1 MADQIE
7 LLAAITEPGDFHTAI
22 FFTYGA
28 DLAFFE
34 EAVLNPLWHNECRNI
49 LVFLDATRYADTV
62 TDLHSSPAFV
72 GRRYIPVPIRLGP
85 QQSFHPKFI
94 LLLGHER
101 GRLLVGSGNS
111 TFAGYGQ
118 NHEVYSRFEWIPDAT
133 EFQSLF
139 VKAFQLVHQVA
150 QGWSHS
156 TEVEQ
161 MLKKTEYIADWLAD
175 VPQAQ
180 TDTELFHSLDDS
192 LFEQLSRCLE
202 KEDIRQITIVT
213 PFLDQSG
220 RALEMFYKQFHP
232 RSVRLV
238 LQNEKAVGETRTL
251 KRLKENGIPLQVFPF
266 ADPDRY
272 LHAKIY
278 LLETSNAAYLATG
291 SANCTS
297 AAWLNNSQQGNLE
310 VVILR
315 KGQRPEFDYLLKGKI
330 SRPLK
335 TLDLFTFKSR
345 VKEASEGTRSVELLD
360 ATIRS
365 NKFRLKYRVMNLPRS
380 IQGIE
385 LRFSAMLQYCIVL
398 VDCDAGEHTFET
410 DLPLQAR
417 QLLRNPVS
425 CFIVGFDAKGTR
437 VPLASNEIWVTN
449 ADLLHYEISRHPIVD
464 PSTAGLLANGI
475 IENENEWNDL
485 YTAIIDLVELD
496 VSALKRRGITYSK
509 LVSKQAHT
517 KGNKKEHETV
527 IREEDDTD
535 EALRDRSITQ
545 VLFTELPIAAWFD
558 YVQGRL
564 PLPQPERA
572 GKEKKESITDLGK
585 RTPSKRQTPPEE
597 IQHRF
602 KHLVNRYIRSLGNAE
617 YMQTATVHHI
627 LSYYVIFHR
636 IIWLLSQHHAITED
650 ELYDFVFRINTSFFG
665 TLDDLAPVRCPTL
678 QHHIQRVWSEE
689 WKQSQTLSFALG
701 SMLISLNDR
710 PKQDDEYL
718 EFSKQLCRILTC
730 AIVIGG
736 WDTLNDVEKFIEPA
750 AQVYA
755 ESTIRL
761 SRQLEKLIQENLDV
775 VSKTLSEWQSQAIVG
790 QKNEK
795 GELPQRLAARATADY
810 GLAAYDIAVKTDNIE
825 KQKSIGKELPFW
837 LRRLGREVEAAHLE
851 DELLALVALDDDV
864 GRLAR
869 TLYDQGWNLFHD
881 HAYGEALA
889 KFRQSVKLADKI
901 KDPEL
906 ATKARRAQDHTEF
919 MIRGQ
924 QP

>member
-7 LLAAITEPGDFHTAI
+7 LLTAITEPGDFHTAI

-62 TDLHSSPAFV
+62 SDLHSSPAFV
-72 GRRYIPVPIRLGP
+72 GRHYILVPVRFGP

-101 GRLLVGSGNS
+101 GRLLVGSGNC
-111 TFAGYGQ
+111 TFTGYGQ
-118 NHEVYSRFEWIPDAT
+118 NHEVYSRFEWAPDSN
-133 EFQSLF
+133 EFQPLF
-139 VKAFQLVHQVA
+139 VEAFRLVEQVA
-150 QGWSHS
+150 KSWNHS

-175 VPQAQ
+175 VPQVM
-180 TDTELFHSLDDS
+180 TDTELFHSLNTS
-192 LFEQLSRCLE
+192 LLEQLSHRLE
-202 KEDIRQITIVT
+202 NEDIRQITIVT
-213 PFLDQSG
+213 PFLDSSG
-220 RALEMFYKQFHP
+220 RALEMFNRQFHP

-310 VVILR
+310 VIVLR

-335 TLDLFTFKSR
+335 TLDQFTFKSR

-365 NKFRLKYRVMNLPRS
+365 NKFTLKYRVMNLPRS

-385 LRFSAMLQYCIVL
+385 LRFSATLQHSIAL
-398 VDCDAGEHTFET
+398 VDRDAGEHTFET
-410 DLPLQAR
+410 DLPFQVR
-417 QLLRNPVS
+417 QLQNPVS

-437 VPLASNEIWVTN
+437 VLLTSNEIWVTN

-464 PSTAGLLANGI
+464 PSTAGLLADGV

-509 LVSKQAHT
+509 LVSKQART
-517 KGNKKEHETV
+517 KGNKKERETV

-535 EALRDRSITQ
+535 EAIRDRSITR

-564 PLPQPERA
+564 PLPQMESK
-572 GKEKKESITDLGK
+572 GKEKQEPITTPRK
-585 RTPSKRQTPPEE
+585 RTPSKRQTPPQE

-636 IIWLLSQHHAITED
+636 IICLLSQHHAITED
-650 ELYDFVFRINTSFFG
+650 ELYDFGFRINTAFFG

-678 QHHIQRVWSEE
+678 QHHIQRAWSEE
-689 WKQSQTLSFALG
+689 WKQSQILAFALG
-701 SMLISLNDR
+701 SMLISLNNR
-710 PKQDDEYL
+710 TNQDEESL
-718 EFSKQLCRILTC
+718 ESTKQLRRILTC
-730 AIVIGG
+730 AVIIGG
-736 WDTLNDVEKFIEPA
+736 LDILKDAEEIFDPLVRVYDVS
-750 AQVYA
+750 VV
-755 ESTIRL
+755 RL
-761 SRQLEKLIQENLDV
+761 SRQLKDFIQGNLDLM
-775 VSKTLSEWQSQAIVG
+775 SRTLTEWQSQAIVG

-795 GELPQRLAARATADY
+795 GELPQRLAARATVDY
-810 GLAAYDIAVKTDNIE
+810 GLAAYDIALHTNNIE
-825 KQKSIGKELPFW
+825 KQKVMCRDLPFW
-837 LRRLGREVEAAHLE
+837 LRQLGRTDEAARLE
-851 DELLALVALDDDV
+851 DDLLAVIAL
-864 GRLAR
+864 GNETRSLAR
-869 TLYDQGWNLFHD
+869 MLYQQGQNLFHD
-881 HAYGEALA
+881 QAYNKAASKL
-889 KFRQSVKLADKI
+889 RQAIKLADQ
-901 KDPEL
+901 DNDAEL
-906 ATKARRAQDHTEF
+906 VNKARRTLDNVEF
-919 MIRGQ
+919 MLRGQ
-924 QP
+924 V